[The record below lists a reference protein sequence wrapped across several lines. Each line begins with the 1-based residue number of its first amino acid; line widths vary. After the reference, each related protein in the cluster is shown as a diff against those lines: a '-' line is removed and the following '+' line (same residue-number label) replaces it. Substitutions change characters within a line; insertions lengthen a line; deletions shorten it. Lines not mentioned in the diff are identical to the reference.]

1 MKTLKRAIL
10 LLTPIEQR
18 KAMVVLLLVMGM
30 AILETI
36 GVASI
41 MPFLAVMGNPDML
54 NTNEFLNKLY
64 NASRNF
70 GVNSPDEFL
79 IALGLTAFVII
90 VFSSIYRSVTQYIM
104 NRFIEMRRHS
114 ISKRLLEIYLRQ
126 PYSFFLD
133 RNCNVMS
140 NNFISEF
147 DQLI

>member
-79 IALGLTAFVII
+79 RSHHRTVTAL
-90 VFSSIYRSVTQYIM
+90 
-104 NRFIEMRRHS
+104 
-114 ISKRLLEIYLRQ
+114 YL
-126 PYSFFLD
+126 
-133 RNCNVMS
+133 
-140 NNFISEF
+140 
-147 DQLI
+147 